1 MLTNLRTT
9 AVALVCALTLLAGT
23 ASAAFAQPNNKQTGL
38 VNVNLQDIAAA
49 IPVSVAVPIGVAANV
64 CNLSVAAVAALSAAG
79 GECDAESN
87 TMALSQAMGEAV
99 AGGGGG
105 GGGGGANN
113 EQTGLVNVNVQDLA
127 LALPVSVAL
136 PIGIAANVCNVSVAL
151 LLAGSA
157 AGGACD
163 ATTDASAES
172 IAQAIARASG
182 R

>member
-1 MLTNLRTT
+1 MVTNLRTT

-23 ASAAFAQPNNKQTGL
+23 ASAAFAH
-38 VNVNLQDIAAA
+38 
-49 IPVSVAVPIGVAANV
+49 
-64 CNLSVAAVAALSAAG
+64 
-79 GECDAESN
+79 
-87 TMALSQAMGEAV
+87 
-99 AGGGGG
+99 
-105 GGGGGANN
+105 ANN

-127 LALPVSVAL
+127 LALPISVAL

-182 R
+182 Q